1 MTTSLETYGLK
12 RKDKLNMK
20 KISRRN
26 VIVTLASTSTFL
38 CPALLNAV
46 TTADLSSWANIPTAS
61 PAELSQI
68 LRLVGG
74 HAIFDISELKPE
86 DFTVISL
93 QDDSVDY
100 SGTGQTQ
107 FVAGKSSGDP
117 LIVPEYKL
125 TRSNGKVLLELA

>member
-1 MTTSLETYGLK
+1 
-12 RKDKLNMK
+12 MK

>member
-1 MTTSLETYGLK
+1 
-12 RKDKLNMK
+12 MK

-26 VIVTLASTSTFL
+26 VIFTLASTSIFL
-38 CPALLNAV
+38 CLALQNAA
-46 TTADLSSWANIPTAS
+46 TTADLSSWDNILTDSHAG
-61 PAELSQI
+61 LSQI

-74 HAIFDISELKPE
+74 PNIIDILELKPG
-86 DFTVISL
+86 DVIVISL

-100 SGTGQTQ
+100 SGTRQTQ

-125 TRSNGKVLLELA
+125 TRSNGKLLLELA